1 MSIVGTPQNLDS
13 YKNFRQKLGLE
24 FEMVTRTTTY
34 EGSGNLATS
43 TQLTTSQTPTLP
55 AGRQNDDL
63 LVLMVAHRLTQPTY
77 SGLSSWTKFS
87 QNLDGLTSAG
97 YSLYYLVVDGTES
110 APTITWS
117 SGSAFDIVMSRI
129 HLIRGVDVGAAIP
142 LSFGTLSSNTS
153 STSVVMQ
160 EHSGSIPSGSLIIE
174 AMVMQDDISSL
185 TGSLTDSTGN
195 YNLFPDQILDSTTLG
210 NDMSMAIR
218 FAYNS
223 STGNIDIADHA
234 YIISNATTCA
244 GRIHVLEAA

>member
-13 YKNFRQKLGLE
+13 YKNFRQRLGLE
-24 FEMVTRTTTY
+24 LELVPRTVNY
-34 EGSGNLATS
+34 IGSGALASS

-55 AGRQNDDL
+55 SGRANDDL
-63 LVLMVAHRLTQPTY
+63 LILMVAHRLTQPTY

-110 APTITWS
+110 APTISWS
-117 SGSAFDIVMSRI
+117 AGSSFDIVMSRI

-142 LSFGTLSSNTS
+142 YSFGTLSSNAS
-153 STSVVMQ
+153 NTSVIMQ
-160 EHSGSIPSGSLIIE
+160 EHSGLIPSGSLIIE
-174 AMVMQDDISSL
+174 AMAFQDDISTL
-185 TGSLTDSTGN
+185 TGSLTDSSGN
-195 YNLFPDQILDSTTLG
+195 YDLFPDQVLDSTTLG

-223 STGNIDIADHA
+223 SVGNIDIIDHT
-234 YIISNATTCA
+234 YTISNATTCN
-244 GRIHVLEAA
+244 GRIHVLEKA